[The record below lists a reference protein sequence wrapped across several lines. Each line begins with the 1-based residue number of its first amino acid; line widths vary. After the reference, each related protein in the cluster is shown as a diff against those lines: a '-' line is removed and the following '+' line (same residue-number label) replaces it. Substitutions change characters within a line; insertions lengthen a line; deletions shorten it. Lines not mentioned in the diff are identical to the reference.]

1 WPSKVVLGLKP
12 DGWVSTKERL
22 KFTVVAVDLAGKPM
36 PGVRV
41 TTDAFQRESFSHR
54 RRLIG
59 GFYAYEHG
67 YETKRVGALC
77 EGTTDSLGLL
87 VCEMPPPAT
96 GNLIL
101 RARASDG
108 DGRTAVTR
116 TDAWVASDEDQWLAA
131 SDNDRIDL
139 LPEAKRY
146 EPDARARF
154 QVRTPF
160 REATALVTVERE
172 GVLDAFVTKVD
183 RTNPLL
189 EVPLKGN
196 YAPNVFVS
204 ALLVRGRI
212 GEPAPTAMLDLAKP
226 SFKMGLAELRVGWG
240 AHELA
245 VKVAPT
251 REAYKTREKASVK
264 IAVRRPDG
272 SAPPRGSEV
281 ALAAVDEGL
290 LELAPNASW
299 KLLDA
304 MMARRGEEVET
315 ATAQMQVIG
324 RRHFGRKAVPPGGGG
339 GRSPSRELFDTLL
352 VWKARVMLD
361 DAGDATVEVPLN
373 DSLTSFRIVAV
384 ASSASGLFGTGEA
397 TIRATQDLMLLSGL
411 PQLVREGDRFRATF
425 TVRNA
430 SQRTLDLAVTP
441 RATAGGAAIPDVD
454 ARSLVLAA
462 GEAREIAWDVAAPAG
477 ASSIAWQLDAA
488 EREATGEPAKDAL
501 KVTQKVVPA
510 VPERTWQA
518 TIVQLVSP
526 QSVAVERPA
535 DAIPGRGGVNVQ
547 VQGKL
552 AGDLPGVREYLS
564 AYPYTCFEQR
574 ASVAIGLRDPA
585 LWSAAMAALPDY
597 LDRDGMVKYWTLLRD
612 GDDVLTSYLLSV
624 ASEAGYAIPE
634 RERMRMEQAL
644 VGFVEG
650 RVIRSSALPTAD
662 LSIRKVAALEAL
674 SRRKDPIDAK
684 WLDSIAIEPNLWPTS
699 AVIDWYLVLKR
710 QPKLPR
716 HDERLKAAE
725 QVLRSRLAFQ
735 GTTMGFSTEKTDAL
749 WWLMVSADANANK
762 LIVAMHDVPAWRD
775 DVPRMVRGSLG
786 RMQKGHWNTTVANA
800 WGVVA
805 LGKFS
810 ARFEAAPVTGTTEAK
825 LAETSFAHAWKPDD
839 GAKPFSKRL
848 GWPAAKSELTV
859 THDGTGTPWVTLQS
873 IAAIPLT
880 APLSSGYRVTRTVT
894 PVRQQSAGI
903 W

>member
-1 WPSKVVLGLKP
+1 MQLG
-12 DGWVSTKERL
+12 
-22 KFTVVAVDLAGKPM
+22 
-36 PGVRV
+36 
-41 TTDAFQRESFSHR
+41 
-54 RRLIG
+54 
-59 GFYAYEHG
+59 
-67 YETKRVGALC
+67 
-77 EGTTDSLGLL
+77 
-87 VCEMPPPAT
+87 
-96 GNLIL
+96 
-101 RARASDG
+101 
-108 DGRTAVTR
+108 
-116 TDAWVASDEDQWLAA
+116 
-131 SDNDRIDL
+131 
-139 LPEAKRY
+139 
-146 EPDARARF
+146 
-154 QVRTPF
+154 
-160 REATALVTVERE
+160 
-172 GVLDAFVTKVD
+172 
-183 RTNPLL
+183 
-189 EVPLKGN
+189 
-196 YAPNVFVS
+196 
-204 ALLVRGRI
+204 
-212 GEPAPTAMLDLAKP
+212 
-226 SFKMGLAELRVGWG
+226 
-240 AHELA
+240 
-245 VKVAPT
+245 
-251 REAYKTREKASVK
+251 
-264 IAVRRPDG
+264 
-272 SAPPRGSEV
+272 
-281 ALAAVDEGL
+281 
-290 LELAPNASW
+290 
-299 KLLDA
+299 
-304 MMARRGEEVET
+304 
-315 ATAQMQVIG
+315 
-324 RRHFGRKAVPPGGGG
+324 
-339 GRSPSRELFDTLL
+339 
-352 VWKARVMLD
+352 
-361 DAGDATVEVPLN
+361 
-373 DSLTSFRIVAV
+373 
-384 ASSASGLFGTGEA
+384 
-397 TIRATQDLMLLSGL
+397 
-411 PQLVREGDRFRATF
+411 
-425 TVRNA
+425 
-430 SQRTLDLAVTP
+430 
-441 RATAGGAAIPDVD
+441 
-454 ARSLVLAA
+454 
-462 GEAREIAWDVAAPAG
+462 
-477 ASSIAWQLDAA
+477 
-488 EREATGEPAKDAL
+488 
-501 KVTQKVVPA
+501 
-510 VPERTWQA
+510 
-518 TIVQLVSP
+518 SP

-535 DAIPGRGGVNVQ
+535 DAVPGRGGVNVQ

-825 LAETSFAHAWKPDD
+825 LGEASFAHAWKPDD
-839 GAKPFSKRL
+839 GAKSFAKRL
-848 GWPAAKSELTV
+848 GWPAAKADLTV
-859 THDGTGTPWVTLQS
+859 AHEGTGTPWVTLQS

-880 APLSSGYRVTRTVT
+880 APLSSGYRITRTMT

-903 W
+903 WRRGDVARVTLDVEAQSDMAWVVVDDPLPAGSSALGRGLGGESTMATQGERRVGTVWPAFEERTASAWRGYYRYVPKGRFVVEYSVRFDNPGTFAMPATRVEAMYAPEMFGEFPNAAWTVQP